1 MTAWHPS
8 RLRSETDTEPIVGF
22 RAWRL
27 VLTPDGARIAPTTPR
42 PSWPPHRAEAAGCTG
57 SHTRLYMVFDP
68 TATPHRSPD
77 KGCTC
82 GWHAVR
88 DASTLVR
95 PGGPAAVVGQVSL
108 WGRVIEHAR
117 GFRAEYA
124 YPARLRLVCTRCM
137 RTGRWPAVPSV
148 VGVRNGAAEPSCDGH
163 ARHVTRTSDVTL
175 DAKVV
180 EHELLD
186 AYAVELLPVGALPR
200 ADRVDVLTRMRRSVE
215 R

>member
-1 MTAWHPS
+1 MTAWEPW
-8 RLRSETDTEPIVGF
+8 RLRSETGTEPIVGF

-27 VLTPDGARIAPTTPR
+27 VVTPEGPRIGPTTPR
-42 PSWPPHRAEAAGCTG
+42 PVWPPKRADAATCSGT
-57 SHTRLYMVFDP
+57 HTRLYMVLDP

-77 KGCTC
+77 EGCTC

-117 GFRAEYA
+117 GFRAEHA
-124 YPARLRLVCTRCM
+124 YPARLRLVCTRCV
-137 RTGRWPAVPSV
+137 RTGRWPAVPAI
-148 VGVRNGAAEPSCDGH
+148 VGVRGATAEPSCGAH
-163 ARHVTRTSDVTL
+163 APRVSRASDVTL
-175 DAKVV
+175 DAKAV
-180 EHELLD
+180 EHDLLD
-186 AYAVELLPVGALPR
+186 AYAVELLPVESLPT
-200 ADRVDVLTRMRRSVE
+200 ADGVDLLTRVRRSVE